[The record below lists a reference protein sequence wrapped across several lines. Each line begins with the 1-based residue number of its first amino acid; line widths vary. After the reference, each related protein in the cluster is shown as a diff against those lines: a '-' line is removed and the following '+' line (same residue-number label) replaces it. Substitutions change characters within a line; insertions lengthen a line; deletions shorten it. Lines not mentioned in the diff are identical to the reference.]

1 MKFNNNSL
9 ENKSNKKQC
18 KLSVD
23 ELLLSNQ
30 EIFNQLIIENRLKKE
45 KSYISINEYEL
56 MKHFEN
62 NLIKLID
69 KCNLRKLEEI
79 LNDVNNNNF

>member
-1 MKFNNNSL
+1 MQSNNNSL